1 MNSVI
6 KKIYECHHKNHRG
19 EGFVLMEKERGDLL
33 RRYIGTGKNVL
44 DIGCRD
50 GALTKHFLQ
59 GNEVWGADIDE
70 ISLNRAE
77 ELGVK
82 TILMDLN
89 GDWPELNGQKFDVIV
104 AAEVLEH
111 LYYSE
116 ENIKKIVSFLNKDGI
131 LIGSVPNA
139 FSLKNRLRY
148 LRGQKKFTPLA
159 DPTHINQFNYQ
170 ELETLLKKYFQ
181 EVEIIGLGRYTKLA
195 KLMPNYFAFIFFF
208 YAKEKFFK
216 K

>member
-6 KKIYECHHKNHRG
+6 KKIYEKHHQDNRRA
-19 EGFVLMEKERGDLL
+19 GFSIMEKERGDLL
-33 RRYIGTGKNVL
+33 GQYIGAGKKVL

-50 GALTKHFLQ
+50 GALTKYFLK

-70 ISLNRAE
+70 ISLGRAK
-77 ELGVK
+77 ELGIKIV
-82 TILMDLN
+82 LMDLN
-89 GDWPELNGQKFDVIV
+89 GDWLELSDQKFDVIV

-111 LYYSE
+111 LYYPE
-116 ENIKKIVSFLNKDGI
+116 EVIKKALNYLNDNGI
-131 LIGSVPNA
+131 FVGSVPNA

-195 KLMPNYFAFIFFF
+195 KFMPNYFAFIFFF
-208 YAKEKFFK
+208 YAKSPKF
-216 K
+216 